1 MRGAARYGREG
12 GERREGVGTEEG
24 GGRRML
30 DFGGRERI
38 KGILGKIRMLEHK
51 KKDKNCSTNK
61 L

>member
-1 MRGAARYGREG
+1 MGEREAREGRELG
-12 GERREGVGTEEG
+12 QRREEG
-24 GGRRML
+24 GGGRML

>member
-51 KKDKNCSTNK
+51 KKDKN
-61 L
+61 